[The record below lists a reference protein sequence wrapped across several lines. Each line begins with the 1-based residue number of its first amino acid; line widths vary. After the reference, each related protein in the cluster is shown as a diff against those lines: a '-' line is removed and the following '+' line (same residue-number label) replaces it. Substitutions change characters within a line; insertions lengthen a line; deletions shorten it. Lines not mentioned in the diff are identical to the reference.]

1 MESLTF
7 PDLSIELKMR
17 IFAIKPHINNN
28 TYFYK
33 QFVSTTQLLI
43 TVPNSSASIRIRG
56 RIFTEH

>member
-17 IFAIKPHINNN
+17 IFAIKPHINSN

-33 QFVSTTQLLI
+33 HFVSTTQLLI
-43 TVPNSSASIRIRG
+43 ITY
-56 RIFTEH
+56 IF